1 MGKYKRLVKN
11 TAFVFI
17 GNIGPRLISFV
28 LMPFYTFWLSESD
41 FGIQD
46 IISVY
51 SVLLI
56 PFITLGLY
64 EAVFVFPKGKDR
76 TIQST
81 YFTTAIYVTITT

>member
-51 SVLLI
+51 VN
-56 PFITLGLY
+56 TLY
-64 EAVFVFPKGKDR
+64 YSWIV
-76 TIQST
+76 
-81 YFTTAIYVTITT
+81 